1 MAANLRKRR
10 GVVRASVT
18 RLAGRVA
25 ELEGTTDQP
34 RNADHARQLLAK
46 LQTLDTDYRALHLE
60 IIDLI
65 NEKEA
70 EALDAE
76 QRHIDQLDDN
86 VSGLTVKLQALTTP
100 TAAAPDAPALD
111 RRSLN
116 LRLARVRAG
125 LNRIGEA
132 TADTD
137 EPVDPTLLSQYSDEL
152 SDYKKDLAALYSDLA
167 TEDIDDEDDL
177 FTTHTAA
184 ERQLSTLSHKIKSRL
199 AIPPTDEP
207 MRHTTG
213 GTGVKLPKLD
223 VPVFDGNIIH
233 WKRFWDQ
240 FTITVHSKTTLSN
253 AEKTVYLQHVIKD
266 GSARN
271 AIEGLSHSGDNHV
284 EAVKCLHSR

>member
-1 MAANLRKRR
+1 M
-10 GVVRASVT
+10 T

-34 RNADHARQLLAK
+34 RNAEHARQLLAK
-46 LQTLDTDYRALHLE
+46 LQTLDADYRALHLE

-65 NEKEA
+65 DEKEA

-76 QRHIDQLDDN
+76 QRHIDQLDDD
-86 VSGLTVKLQALTTP
+86 VSGLTVKLQALI
-100 TAAAPDAPALD
+100 TAAPALD
-111 RRSLN
+111 RRTLNRRSLN
-116 LRLARVRAG
+116 RRLARVRAG

-199 AIPPTDEP
+199 AVPPTDEP

-223 VPVFDGNIIH
+223 VPATSPCTQNFGM
-233 WKRFWDQ
+233 
-240 FTITVHSKTTLSN
+240 
-253 AEKTVYLQHVIKD
+253 
-266 GSARN
+266 
-271 AIEGLSHSGDNHV
+271 
-284 EAVKCLHSR
+284 